1 MKVIVTGGAGF
12 IGSAVIRR
20 IVADTDWRVFNIDKL
35 TYAGNLESLAEAAD
49 TMARK
54 MMKNSP
60 RALQT
65 AIQAVLAGYE
75 EGINGFEAEI
85 SCFGASFETEDFKE
99 GTRAFIEK
107 RKPQF
112 PGK

>member
-1 MKVIVTGGAGF
+1 
-12 IGSAVIRR
+12 
-20 IVADTDWRVFNIDKL
+20 
-35 TYAGNLESLAEAAD
+35 
-49 TMARK
+49 

-99 GTRAFIEK
+99 GTRAFSKNANPNSRENEQ
-107 RKPQF
+107 RSAGLHSKPQR
-112 PGK
+112 PRPAGLCDALKRRHGRAGQVGNSGCGSPVRTN